1 MRLVLGMRVAFKSPV
16 WAGAFPCP
24 ASPEKALSSAFPLR
38 LPIVFCFPQVGIICP
53 RWQRG
58 FSFGFQCFEDAGYIA
73 TFSLSESSSFLITE
87 QFFRQLLEKLTDAI
101 LWEGLLCS
109 VWSRAAHW
117 EPGLPSSRPP
127 VSRGVWWLRT
137 SKNVAKPSYSFSGG
151 FYLI

>member
-1 MRLVLGMRVAFKSPV
+1 MRMAFKSLV
-16 WAGAFPCP
+16 WARAFPYP
-24 ASPEKALSSAFPLR
+24 ASPRKALSSAFPLR

-73 TFSLSESSSFLITE
+73 TFSLSESSNFLITE

-109 VWSRAAHW
+109 VRSRAAHW

-137 SKNVAKPSYSFSGG
+137 SKNVAKPSYSFSGD
-151 FYLI
+151 FDLAFTWFV